1 MMDQEVVQFL
11 KSLILPPGGIILLG
25 LLGLMFSRR
34 FLGRFL
40 ITLSLAAL
48 YILSTPF
55 VSEVLMT
62 GLESYPALDDKAISE
77 SGAGGIVVLG
87 GGRYSDAPEYGG
99 DTVNGI
105 ALVRI
110 RYAAW
115 LSRKTGLPVIPSGG
129 IVSKKDEIAEG
140 VMAAEILE
148 KELGVKVAGIE
159 QQSRNT
165 WENAFM
171 TRELLA
177 KLGIDRVFLVTHAWH
192 MPRALGMF
200 EKAGVN
206 AVPAPTG
213 FVHKDPERAGFGFAD
228 RATYGDWLPNA
239 GALLKSYFALHEY
252 LGRVWYQFRNWLG

>member
-1 MMDQEVVQFL
+1 MVDQEVVQFL
-11 KSLILPPGGIILLG
+11 ESLILPPGGIILLG
-25 LLGLMFSRR
+25 LLGLMLSRR

-40 ITLSLAAL
+40 IVLSLAAL
-48 YILSTPF
+48 YMLSTPL

-62 GLESYPALDDKAISE
+62 GLETYPALDDKAISE
-77 SGAGGIVVLG
+77 SGADGILVLG
-87 GGRYSDAPEYGG
+87 GGRYRDAPEYGQ

-140 VMAAEILE
+140 VLAAEILE

-165 WENAFM
+165 WENAYM
-171 TRELLA
+171 TRDLLDR
-177 KLGIDRVFLVTHAWH
+177 LDIHRVFLVTHAWH
-192 MPRALGMF
+192 MPRALERF
-200 EKAGVN
+200 QKAGVD
-206 AVPAPTG
+206 AIPAPTG
-213 FVHKDPERAGFGFAD
+213 FVHKDPERAGFGPAD
-228 RATYGDWLPNA
+228 RVTYRDWLPGA
-239 GALLKSYFALHEY
+239 GDTASPLAAQIGEPLAVTI
-252 LGRVWYQFRNWLG
+252 RRA